1 MAKYKNEFLNK
12 LHAYDKTKNALIFD
26 DKVYTY
32 EELLNTTDN
41 YITKL
46 KDMTYQSVAIVGDF
60 SFDNIAF
67 MLACIECKL
76 NIIPLTKDSQTNE
89 KISESKAI
97 LIFEDNHLKILNN
110 HQKHK
115 LIENMNAKNDSA
127 LILFSSG
134 STGKPKAIV
143 HSLNNIT
150 MSYQDK
156 KIKVINILLFLMFD
170 HIGGINTL
178 FNTLATSSCG
188 IIVKERKNIDFIAK
202 AIEKYKISILPA
214 SPSFLNLFL
223 MSNTIKK
230 YNLNSLRMITY
241 GTEKMPDA
249 LLERLKIAFPKIR
262 FHQTFGT
269 SEVGITQ
276 TSTYKDFIKLENVDY
291 KIINDELYIKSK
303 TQSLGY
309 LNADNS
315 SFTDD
320 GYFATGDLVETCI
333 YNNEEYIKIIGRNK
347 EVINVGGEKV
357 LPSEVEGVILMM
369 NYIKDCLVYKKDCP
383 IMGNSV
389 AVDVVL
395 SDNLSISN
403 LELKKQI
410 KHFCKDKLAAYK
422 IPTKVKIVENLEI
435 SDRFKKVRKI

>member
-1 MAKYKNEFLNK
+1 MTKYKNEFLTK
-12 LHAYDKTKNALIFD
+12 LDTYDKTKNALIFD
-26 DKVYTY
+26 DKAYTY

-67 MLACIECKL
+67 ILACIECKL

-89 KISESKAI
+89 KINESKAA
-97 LIFEDNHLKILNN
+97 LVFENSVLKALDNKQQHS
-110 HQKHK
+110 
-115 LIENMNAKNDSA
+115 LIENINAKDDSA

-143 HSLNNIT
+143 HSLKTFLSKYLNKNPSGYVVLGVFLLDHIAGLDMLFSALTTQGSIVIPKTRLANDIVNIIKKHNVEVLPLSPT
-150 MSYQDK
+150 MLRLILLTLNESLLSVKHIALGSEKIDDLLIE
-156 KIKVINILLFLMFD
+156 KIKNMLP
-170 HIGGINTL
+170 NTKIKQNYGATEL
-178 FNTLATSSCG
+178 SSLISKTL
-188 IIVKERKNIDFIAK
+188 E
-202 AIEKYKISILPA
+202 
-214 SPSFLNLFL
+214 
-223 MSNTIKK
+223 SNPT
-230 YNLNSLRMITY
+230 
-241 GTEKMPDA
+241 
-249 LLERLKIAFPKIR
+249 
-262 FHQTFGT
+262 
-269 SEVGITQ
+269 
-276 TSTYKDFIKLENVDY
+276 FIKLIDCDY

-357 LPSEVEGVILMM
+357 LPSEVEGVMLMM
-369 NYIKDCLVYKKDCP
+369 DYIKDCLVYKQDCP

-410 KHFCKDKLAAYK
+410 KQFCKDKLATYK